1 MWYISFNKLMSDEQW
16 ISFQHYN
23 LEISCY
29 SYAQKVTNDISQGK
43 VCLYLNIKATISPL
57 LATLVVHK

>member
-1 MWYISFNKLMSDEQW
+1 MSDEQW